1 MPELHTNRLIMTTF
15 THEMIEMLL
24 IDKDAFSE
32 EFSFNIHSE
41 WPLPEYKQFFP
52 YKINRFKETP
62 IENKWEG
69 LIIHK
74 ETNTI
79 IGDMGFKGSPDE
91 EGAINIGYSIV
102 PDQRGKGYASEMGK
116 ALVQWGLSQPDVK
129 KIVATCSPDNH
140 PSIKV
145 LQKIGLQFT
154 EDKKGKLYWTT

>member
-32 EFSFNIHSE
+32 EFLFNIHSE
-41 WPLPEYKQFFP
+41 WPLPEYQQFFP
-52 YKINRFKETP
+52 YKINKFKENP

-116 ALVQWGLSQPDVK
+116 ALVQWGLSQPGVK
-129 KIVATCSPDNH
+129 KVVATCSPDNH

-154 EDKKGKLYWTT
+154 EDKKGKFYWTT

>member
-15 THEMIEMLL
+15 TVEMMEKIMKNKHTFTER
-24 IDKDAFSE
+24 FSL
-32 EFSFNIHSE
+32 NVHSE
-41 WPLPEYKQFFP
+41 WPLLEYRQFFS
-52 YKINRFKETP
+52 YKINKFKETP

-74 ETNTI
+74 KTNTI
-79 IGDMGFKGSPDE
+79 IGDMGFKGGPNE

-116 ALVQWGLSQPDVK
+116 ALVQWGLSQPEVK
-129 KIVATCSPDNH
+129 KVLATCSPDNQ

-145 LQKIGLQFT
+145 LQKIGLQFSV
-154 EDKKGKLYWTT
+154 EKNGKLYWTT

>member
-41 WPLPEYKQFFP
+41 WPLPEYQQFFP

-116 ALVQWGLSQPDVK
+116 ALVQWGLSQPGVK
-129 KIVATCSPDNH
+129 KVVATCSPDNH